1 MAAADPRRWRE
12 VDAAADQ
19 DQVAARILALVS
31 EALTQAG
38 VRPAERR
45 SA

>member
-1 MAAADPRRWRE
+1 

-19 DQVAARILALVS
+19 DQVAARILALVG
-31 EALTQAG
+31 EALAQAG